1 MDDLGPI
8 DASRRKGTEPF
19 RDSEESLGFD
29 LLSFWQ
35 WSSSDLVS
43 NTTRGIL
50 AEYLVARA
58 LGAVLPGKIRDVWDS
73 YDVDVDDG
81 PRVEVKSA
89 AFLQSWHQDRLS
101 RITFKIPETRAW
113 DKTTGKFREE
123 THRQADVYVFALLAH
138 TDQETLDPMDVSQWE
153 FYVVPT
159 ATLDRQFP
167 EQKSI
172 GLSSLRKLTEP
183 LAFRELKDAVND
195 SASAS

>member
-8 DASRRKGTEPF
+8 DASSRKGTEPF
-19 RDSEESLGFD
+19 RDSEQSLGFD

-50 AEYLVARA
+50 AEYLVAQA
-58 LGAVLPGKIRDVWDS
+58 LGVVLPGKIRDVWDS

-81 PRVEVKSA
+81 PSVEVKSA

-101 RITFKIPETRAW
+101 RITFKIPETHAW
-113 DKTTGKFREE
+113 DKTTGKFSEE
-123 THRQADVYVFALLAH
+123 AQRQAAVYVFALLAH
-138 TDQETLDPMDVSQWE
+138 TDQETLDP
-153 FYVVPT
+153 T
-159 ATLDRQFP
+159 TTLGREMSNQR
-167 EQKSI
+167 SI

-183 LAFRELKDAVND
+183 LTFRELKDAVNN
-195 SASAS
+195 ASRH